1 MSDVS
6 GTPAVPASFIA
17 SAVAAGEDG
26 GDKKP
31 ISSVTYSIR
40 RGQGGSV
47 VGMPQNA
54 VAPPSRA
61 ATSPVSGPHGG
72 TGGSRRRSSTSS
84 GSSVGR
90 SQDGKTEGTNPMK
103 FAAVARSRTLGAKR
117 SDQLSSELVKIKIV
131 IYGGLNMEGKKLYCK
146 FYHGSCKHKTSTAV
160 SRRNPE
166 WKEWFG
172 ITHLVNKQSAVIRI
186 EIWGGG
192 FLGKEVKGF
201 CDVDLT
207 PVLHDHVLIDG
218 LYDVRGIG
226 GQLRVKL
233 INMDLLPRWERT
245 IAAEAALRAIG
256 EEDPDGVLAL
266 MIDDLK
272 RMFPAI
278 PYAEIARTL
287 RAHDWRKIFAINE
300 LKTIGHERAK
310 RAARLLQKRGALHVQ
325 DPGQGC
331 LSLTVGSGGM
341 GAAGG
346 PGGPRLHESF
356 MDRKRR
362 HQIREVAKM
371 LPDVDVEEIEYTLRA
386 CNWNVCAAV
395 DELIIIHRDT
405 EGPQDTTISDDRKLT
420 QLETLA
426 EAGGFVAVQT
436 DTRGSLEVRH
446 SSALPPPRQGVGD
459 RKFKQRLMMFE
470 SGKL

>member
-31 ISSVTYSIR
+31 ISSVTYSIH

-47 VGMPQNA
+47 VGVPQNA
-54 VAPPSRA
+54 VASPSRA
-61 ATSPVSGPHGG
+61 STTPVSGPHGG
-72 TGGSRRRSSTSS
+72 SGGSRRRSSTSS
-84 GSSVGR
+84 GSSVER
-90 SQDGKTEGTNPMK
+90 SQDGKAADRSNPTK
-103 FAAVARSRTLGAKR
+103 FAAVARSRTIGGKR
-117 SDQLSSELVKIKIV
+117 GGPLSAELVKVKIV

-160 SRRNPE
+160 SRRDPE

-172 ITHLVNKQSAVIRI
+172 IAHLVDKQSPIIRI

-218 LYDVRGIG
+218 LYDVRGCG

-256 EEDPDGVLAL
+256 EDDPDGVLAL

-300 LKTIGHERAK
+300 LKTLGHERAK
-310 RAARLLQKRGALHVQ
+310 RKFCSFLPCNVRFHIRSTFEGGNAPRLA
-325 DPGQGC
+325 
-331 LSLTVGSGGM
+331 LSLLRPQCCLRTGGM
-341 GAAGG
+341 
-346 PGGPRLHESF
+346 
-356 MDRKRR
+356 
-362 HQIREVAKM
+362 
-371 LPDVDVEEIEYTLRA
+371 
-386 CNWNVCAAV
+386 
-395 DELIIIHRDT
+395 
-405 EGPQDTTISDDRKLT
+405 
-420 QLETLA
+420 
-426 EAGGFVAVQT
+426 QT
-436 DTRGSLEVRH
+436 VIGW
-446 SSALPPPRQGVGD
+446 
-459 RKFKQRLMMFE
+459 
-470 SGKL
+470 